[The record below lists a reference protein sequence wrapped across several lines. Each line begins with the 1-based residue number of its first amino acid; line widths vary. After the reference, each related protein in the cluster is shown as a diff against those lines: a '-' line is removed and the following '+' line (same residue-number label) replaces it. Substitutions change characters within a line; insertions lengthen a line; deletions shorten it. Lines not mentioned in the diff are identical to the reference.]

1 MRKINATSRGLITGA
16 AMIAVSLLIYQFKG
30 NFDNPMQYL
39 VYAMYVGGIYWTLKN
54 FSNRSSQKKDF
65 KNFFSEG
72 FRCFIVVTLLMVAFT
87 WIFIKFNPEL
97 ENQMAASF
105 RNELVEK
112 GDATGPEIDSQ
123 IARAREYFV
132 PMLISMAIFGYLI
145 IGALFTTV
153 LSFVLSRK
161 HVGAQAS

>member
-1 MRKINATSRGLITGA
+1 MNRCLSLPALVAALVTALALAPARAEYPDRPVRLVVPFAVGGGTDIVARTMAQALATHWGQRVVVENLAGADGLIGT
-16 AMIAVSLLIYQFKG
+16 
-30 NFDNPMQYL
+30 
-39 VYAMYVGGIYWTLKN
+39 
-54 FSNRSSQKKDF
+54 QKVLNAPAD
-65 KNFFSEG
+65 G
-72 FRCFIVVTLLMVAFT
+72 HTLLVQ
-87 WIFIKFNPEL
+87 L
-97 ENQMAASF
+97 NQMAASF